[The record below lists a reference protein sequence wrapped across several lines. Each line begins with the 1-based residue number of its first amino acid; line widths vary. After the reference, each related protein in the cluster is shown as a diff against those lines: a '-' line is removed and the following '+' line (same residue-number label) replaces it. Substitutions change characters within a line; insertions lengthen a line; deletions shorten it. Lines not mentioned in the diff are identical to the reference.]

1 MWESILTFVKSYS
14 RILISTVIVIAIAV
28 VLNTINNIV
37 TRRFVKKNLEKRKH
51 AVTMAKLLKS
61 IIKYAILI
69 LSSIIILDIWGI
81 NIGPVLAGAGILG
94 LVIGLGAQSLIN
106 DFLSG
111 FAIIFEN
118 HYDVGDVVEIDGF
131 KGTVLEVSLK
141 STKIISWLNEVK
153 IIANG
158 NIKSVINFS
167 KEPTVSYIDIRI
179 GYEEDVNKVINLLE
193 EKLVTIKDYFPQVIE
208 GPNVIGVSEL
218 ANQGMIITITL
229 KTIANEQYSVKRAIN
244 KFVKEIFDENNI
256 KIAYDQVVVHNDKNN
271 N

>member
-28 VLNTINNIV
+28 VLNTINNII

-61 IIKYAILI
+61 IIKYA
-69 LSSIIILDIWGI
+69 IILDIWGI

-193 EKLVTIKDYFPQVIE
+193 EKLVTIKDSFPQVIE

-256 KIAYDQVVVHNDKNN
+256 KIAYDQVVVHNDEKNN
-271 N
+271 